1 MIKMYINNE
10 EVVSNK
16 EFTISEE
23 MLATPSTVLNNC
35 YPALWEN
42 TKDYV
47 SKFYFPKDYSK
58 CIIGDGEFEKGS
70 QRNIIKKVSGI
81 SPSFETNITK
91 PWESLT
97 IDGKSTIIRS

>member
-23 MLATPSTVLNNC
+23 MLATPSIVLNNC
-35 YPALWEN
+35 YPASWEN

-47 SKFYFPKDYSK
+47 SRFYFPKDYSK
-58 CIIGDGEFEKGS
+58 CKILDDDNLWNEFYNNINADLVKKGE
-70 QRNIIKKVSGI
+70 
-81 SPSFETNITK
+81 
-91 PWESLT
+91 
-97 IDGKSTIIRS
+97 